1 MGKVELKLEID
12 ADLLARARAAGAEP
26 QAVLEAAL
34 RALPDQAPVP
44 SLVESARLRALDPE
58 GAERRRLAWSEE
70 NRAGIEDF
78 NRRVAEHGLL
88 SDHEPFRPS
97 WLK

>member
-12 ADLLARARAAGAEP
+12 AELLARARNAGAEP

-34 RALPDQAPVP
+34 RALPERPPAL
-44 SLVESARLRALDPE
+44 SFVESARLKAQDPQGTE
-58 GAERRRLAWSEE
+58 QRRLAWIEE
-70 NRAGIEDF
+70 NRSGIAEF
-78 NRRVAEHGLL
+78 NRHVAEHGLL
-88 SDHEPFRPS
+88 SDHDPFRPS